1 MKNPER
7 EVKLAAIELENGK
20 AETIANG
27 IFDVI
32 EEFNLWPS
40 IKMIVADTTSVN
52 TGKKSGVVVR
62 LQQKFID
69 KGYEAPQ
76 FVSCQHHVLDRIL
89 CLVMNDELGCDSR
102 SPEIE
107 YFFVCEV
114 TKNYDQLRST
124 FENGTETITDK
135 GGWRDDMK
143 FLYHLTRVLQFYHQH
158 GRFPFVEFKA
168 IPNIS
173 NARWNSRAILAL
185 LAYILIPSARSR
197 LRNVCLFITNVWAD
211 LWFSDQIFRES
222 DFQKMNETLILYKSA
237 LTCLETHWIREPS
250 AINIPRTN
258 QCCERAVKIMQE
270 VYSVCKDK
278 SNIPLRF
285 LLSNHF

>member
-1 MKNPER
+1 MKEDMKEQLMLETWSLHFDGKKIGKEEYQAIVLKNPER

-124 FENGTETITDK
+124 FENGT
-135 GGWRDDMK
+135 DD
-143 FLYHLTRVLQFYHQH
+143 H
-158 GRFPFVEFKA
+158 
-168 IPNIS
+168 
-173 NARWNSRAILAL
+173 
-185 LAYILIPSARSR
+185 
-197 LRNVCLFITNVWAD
+197 
-211 LWFSDQIFRES
+211 
-222 DFQKMNETLILYKSA
+222 
-237 LTCLETHWIREPS
+237 
-250 AINIPRTN
+250 
-258 QCCERAVKIMQE
+258 
-270 VYSVCKDK
+270 
-278 SNIPLRF
+278 
-285 LLSNHF
+285 